1 MVGVGHSR
9 SGSMTKAH
17 IMTEIVTTPPIPS
30 SSPAPGNDSMEISP
44 LPHKAPYA
52 VASRVEARSPSP
64 EKTTANTLLASPVIT
79 SQVEVEVPIQTV
91 PLE

>member
-1 MVGVGHSR
+1 M
-9 SGSMTKAH
+9 
-17 IMTEIVTTPPIPS
+17 
-30 SSPAPGNDSMEISP
+30 DISP

-64 EKTTANTLLASPVIT
+64 QKTTANTLLASPVIT
-79 SQVEVEVPIQTV
+79 SQVEVEGPTQTV